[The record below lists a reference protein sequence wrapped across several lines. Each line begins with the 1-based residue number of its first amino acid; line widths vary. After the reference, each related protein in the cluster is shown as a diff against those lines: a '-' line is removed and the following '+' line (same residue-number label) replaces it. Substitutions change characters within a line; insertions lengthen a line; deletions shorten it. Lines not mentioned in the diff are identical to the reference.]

1 MLSTYNTK
9 LKKFWVISLSE
20 LNSTASYLKR
30 IDNKFLLN
38 SKQFSEIIKD
48 LKKDF
53 KVLEIDGKKTF
64 SYDNI
69 YMDTNDYHF
78 YNQHQNKEKS
88 RTKVRTRY
96 YVDSNLA
103 FFEYKQKNNW
113 ITSNYRYE
121 FSSEEHW
128 FMTRGKQRFYEWVW
142 QSMYAGEKAPKIT
155 PAIKTKYKRI
165 TLVSKDSTER
175 LTIDFDVRTLNLR
188 DNNSNEVNLKNLVI
202 IESKSLSK
210 KCISSKIMK
219 KHNIKQAK
227 SCSKYSLWVVYSGLT
242 EKYDTFQE
250 TMEKIKEIRLD
261 VIKDRARDAIWLTK
275 DKTPQTIN
283 NPFTTKKLAY

>member
-78 YNQHQNKEKS
+78 YNQHQNK
-88 RTKVRTRY
+88 
-96 YVDSNLA
+96 
-103 FFEYKQKNNW
+103 
-113 ITSNYRYE
+113 
-121 FSSEEHW
+121 
-128 FMTRGKQRFYEWVW
+128 
-142 QSMYAGEKAPKIT
+142 
-155 PAIKTKYKRI
+155 
-165 TLVSKDSTER
+165 
-175 LTIDFDVRTLNLR
+175 
-188 DNNSNEVNLKNLVI
+188 
-202 IESKSLSK
+202 
-210 KCISSKIMK
+210 
-219 KHNIKQAK
+219 
-227 SCSKYSLWVVYSGLT
+227 
-242 EKYDTFQE
+242 
-250 TMEKIKEIRLD
+250 
-261 VIKDRARDAIWLTK
+261 
-275 DKTPQTIN
+275 
-283 NPFTTKKLAY
+283 